1 MLFRVLRA
9 GPLGGRK
16 PKKSERGQKD
26 GPPSLSV
33 PTIWSVVPLEAGGC
47 ETCLLRRGKLSHSWN
62 LSTPHP
68 LTHTLGLNS
77 CTAVPQGSAEM
88 QSLSQRGLGLQG
100 QRRGWVGRKAQSF
113 SDRMEELLPSMG
125 KAWVLSPTP
134 KGNIM
139 TSVPPQA
146 IRDTDQILQDHLQ
159 LSTCRH
165 PSCYLFT
172 GRGREQ
178 REKKETPKSQADD
191 KT

>member
-1 MLFRVLRA
+1 
-9 GPLGGRK
+9 
-16 PKKSERGQKD
+16 
-26 GPPSLSV
+26 
-33 PTIWSVVPLEAGGC
+33 
-47 ETCLLRRGKLSHSWN
+47 
-62 LSTPHP
+62 
-68 LTHTLGLNS
+68 
-77 CTAVPQGSAEM
+77 M

-172 GRGREQ
+172 GRGGNRG
-178 REKKETPKSQADD
+178 KKRKLLNHRQMTKLKRTEPSKLHARPTHR
-191 KT
+191 